1 MFIDITERNFNTT
14 KEIWENNGMKTY
26 DVPLSTADCRI
37 EGNDAVISLRLPHE
51 DALYTD
57 YASIMYWI
65 QGDDG
70 TEKEESRAGLSVP
83 SSCRMTVVIGDDDV
97 SSQFTSTVSGGTRG
111 LAELRIHCENVQAL
125 EALISAPKAITY
137 LRPMW
142 YTGYGEDNALNPDR
156 LTPENTV
163 VMEDMR
169 DALECRSLT
178 EGRGQILNGK
188 KYLFTFEYPATDP
201 DDTPNEKVF
210 NWTNADGI
218 SLSPSYY
225 EIIHKDGTEDFTDDP
240 NVTGSLQYDGKLIY
254 TTSGCIYVKMKRMN
268 YHFGNDVGYNIE
280 QIDDVLSKRI
290 SPADCTDVLR
300 QRFNMFNI
308 DEMININLRRSG
320 LYLVSG
326 TLSFEKSNICI
337 IGHGSQIR
345 VWEPKV
351 TKINE
356 ETNET
361 VYVLF
366 DSSSSS
372 ELNNIELCDLT
383 IKGLMKYENGA
394 TVNGGEQC
402 FTFKKLMFPKNV
414 TFFEVNI
421 DGFETAV
428 HITNYPHQK
437 GTELNFNFINCNI
450 SRTKFGYNF
459 KACSKILVSGGS
471 IDNSLSTDKMHHCVY
486 VSEGSNYI
494 TVENCV
500 LKNSTGAAIHQMGG
514 TKTSKMEH
522 NHYHHLTIKNCFD
535 GIVLCSYTLD
545 SSAKHIRGEN
555 IGRFLHLSDC
565 GGVVVKDYFATQ
577 LKTPTIYVG
586 EGNEKHSFTNQDHYS
601 LMAISN
607 CVDATV
613 ENCYFD
619 GAILFKNGK
628 ADYTDKLY
636 CPRFI
641 ASEKNIKPF
650 DAELYENGWVEDG
663 YAIAKVIFRNCRFTQ
678 KNDHEGTKADSIFDR
693 IGFNK
698 SCMFSWDFLFDNCE
712 FSNFRRIFSKKR
724 IYFVQGND
732 GKKSTY
738 RFHNCKAYYGI
749 EEAVDE
755 NDVPNEGFYFVNN
768 GGANLFISGSYD
780 CYTSFN
786 VPDNIKSHNGTVVN

>member
-1 MFIDITERNFNTT
+1 MFVDITEENFNET
-14 KEIWENNGMKTY
+14 KEIWENNGIKTY
-26 DVPLSTADCRI
+26 DVSLSTADCRV
-37 EGNDAVISLRLPHE
+37 EGNDAIITLRLPHE

-57 YASIMYWI
+57 YASIMYWN
-65 QGDDG
+65 QGSDG
-70 TEKEESRAGLSVP
+70 SEIEESRVGFSVP
-83 SSCRMTVVIGDDDV
+83 SSCDLPIDV
-97 SSQFTSTVSGGTRG
+97 DEYNSIDAHFTSTISGNTKG
-111 LAELRIHCENVQAL
+111 LAELRIHCENAQAL
-125 EALISAPKAITY
+125 EALIVAPKAITY

-163 VMEDMR
+163 IMEDMR
-169 DALECRSLT
+169 DALEYDSLL
-178 EGRGQILNGK
+178 EGGGQILNGK
-188 KYLFTFEYPATDP
+188 KYLFTFERPAKKPKDE
-201 DDTPNEKVF
+201 PNDRVF
-210 NWTNADGI
+210 NWVNADGI

-225 EIIHKDGTEDFTDDP
+225 EIIQRDGTENFTSDP
-240 NVTGSLQYDGKLIY
+240 DASGALRYDGKFIY

-268 YHFGNDVGYNIE
+268 YHLDNDIGYSFDKINDVLNGI
-280 QIDDVLSKRI
+280 I
-290 SPADCTDVLR
+290 SPSDCTGAL
-300 QRFNMFNI
+300 QQKINGFNT
-308 DEMININLRRSG
+308 DEMMNIHFRRNG

-326 TLSFEKSNICI
+326 TLFLNQSNICI

-345 VWEPKV
+345 VWNP
-351 TKINE
+351 ILSNDGY
-356 ETNET
+356 
-361 VYVLF
+361 YVLIGY
-366 DSSSSS
+366 SGRSGVKNV
-372 ELNNIELCDLT
+372 EICDLT
-383 IKGLMKYENGA
+383 FQGLMKYENGA
-394 TVNGGEQC
+394 IVNAKEQC
-402 FTFKKLMFPKNV
+402 ISFGKMLFPTNMTFY
-414 TFFEVNI
+414 EVNI
-421 DGFETAV
+421 DGFETGV
-428 HITNYPHQK
+428 HVSNETYSDKPLDIR
-437 GTELNFNFINCNI
+437 FIDCNL
-450 SRTKFGYNF
+450 SRTMFGYNF
-459 KACSKILVSGGS
+459 KACKQVLVSGGS
-471 IDNSLSTDKMHHCVY
+471 VDNSLSIDKMHHCVY
-486 VSEGSNYI
+486 VSEGSNCI

-500 LKNSTGAAIHQMGG
+500 LKNSTGAAIHQMSGN
-514 TKTSKMEH
+514 KTSKMVD
-522 NHYHHLTIKNCFD
+522 NHYRHLTIKNCFD
-535 GIVLCSYTLD
+535 GIVLCGYTLD
-545 SSAKHIRGEN
+545 ASAKHIRGED
-555 IGRFLHLSDC
+555 IGRFLHLSNC

-586 EGNEKHSFTNQDHYS
+586 EGDEKHSFTNREHYN

-619 GAILFKNGK
+619 GAIPFKNGK

-641 ASEKNIKPF
+641 ASEYNDKPF
-650 DAELYENGWVEDG
+650 DSASYESGWVEDG

-678 KNDHEGTKADSIFDR
+678 KNDHEGTKADSTFDR

-749 EEAVDE
+749 EEPIGN
-755 NDVPNEGFYFVNN
+755 NDVPDKAFYFINN

-786 VPDNIKSHNGTVVN
+786 VPDNIKSHNGTVVD

>member
-1 MFIDITERNFNTT
+1 MFIDITEENFNET
-14 KEIWENNGMKTY
+14 KEIWENNGIKTY
-26 DVPLSTADCRI
+26 DVPLSTADCRV
-37 EGNDAVISLRLPHE
+37 EGNDAIITLRLPHE

-57 YASIMYWI
+57 YASIMYWN
-65 QGDDG
+65 QGSDG
-70 TEKEESRAGLSVP
+70 SEIEESRVGFSVP
-83 SSCRMTVVIGDDDV
+83 SSCDLPIDV
-97 SSQFTSTVSGGTRG
+97 DEYNSIDAHFTSTISGNTKG

-125 EALISAPKAITY
+125 EALIVAPKAITY

-163 VMEDMR
+163 IMEDMR
-169 DALECRSLT
+169 DALEYDSLL
-178 EGRGQILNGK
+178 EGGGQILNGK
-188 KYLFTFEYPATDP
+188 KYLFTFERPAKKPKDE
-201 DDTPNEKVF
+201 PNDRVF
-210 NWTNADGI
+210 NWVNADGI

-225 EIIHKDGTEDFTDDP
+225 EIIQRDGTENFTSDP
-240 NVTGSLQYDGKLIY
+240 DASGALRYDGKFIY

-268 YHFGNDVGYNIE
+268 YHLDNDIGYSFDKINDVLNGI
-280 QIDDVLSKRI
+280 I
-290 SPADCTDVLR
+290 SPADCTGAL
-300 QRFNMFNI
+300 QQKINGFNT
-308 DEMININLRRSG
+308 DEMMNIHFRRNG

-326 TLSFEKSNICI
+326 TLFLNQSNICI

-345 VWEPKV
+345 VWNP
-351 TKINE
+351 ILSNDGY
-356 ETNET
+356 
-361 VYVLF
+361 YVLIGY
-366 DSSSSS
+366 SGRSGVKNV
-372 ELNNIELCDLT
+372 EICDLT
-383 IKGLMKYENGA
+383 FQGLMKYENGA
-394 TVNGGEQC
+394 IVNAKEQC
-402 FTFKKLMFPKNV
+402 ISFGKMLFPTNMTFY
-414 TFFEVNI
+414 EVNI
-421 DGFETAV
+421 DGFETGV
-428 HITNYPHQK
+428 HVSNETYSDKPLDIR
-437 GTELNFNFINCNI
+437 FIDCNL
-450 SRTKFGYNF
+450 SRTMFGYNF
-459 KACSKILVSGGS
+459 KACKQVLVSGGS
-471 IDNSLSTDKMHHCVY
+471 VDNSLSIDKMHHCVY
-486 VSEGSNYI
+486 VSEGSNCI

-500 LKNSTGAAIHQMGG
+500 LKNSTGAAIHQMSGN
-514 TKTSKMEH
+514 KTSKMVD
-522 NHYHHLTIKNCFD
+522 NHYRHLTIKNCFD
-535 GIVLCSYTLD
+535 GIVLCGYTLD
-545 SSAKHIRGEN
+545 ASAKHIRGED
-555 IGRFLHLSDC
+555 IGRFLHLSNC

-586 EGNEKHSFTNQDHYS
+586 EGDEKHSFTNREHYN

-619 GAILFKNGK
+619 GAIPFKNGK

-641 ASEKNIKPF
+641 ASEYNDKPF
-650 DAELYENGWVEDG
+650 DSASYESGWVEDG

-678 KNDHEGTKADSIFDR
+678 KNDHEGTKADSTFDR

-749 EEAVDE
+749 EEPIGN
-755 NDVPNEGFYFVNN
+755 NDVPDKAFYFINN

-786 VPDNIKSHNGTVVN
+786 VPDNIKSHNGTVVD

>member
-26 DVPLSTADCRI
+26 DVPLAAADCRI
-37 EGNDAVISLRLPHE
+37 EENDAVITLRLPHE

-125 EALISAPKAITY
+125 EALIAAPKAITY

-188 KYLFTFEYPATDP
+188 KYLFTFEYPATNP

-300 QRFNMFNI
+300 QRFNMFNT

-345 VWEPKV
+345 VWNP
-351 TKINE
+351 ILSNDGY
-356 ETNET
+356 
-361 VYVLF
+361 YVLIGY
-366 DSSSSS
+366 SGRSGVKNV
-372 ELNNIELCDLT
+372 EICDLT
-383 IKGLMKYENGA
+383 FQGLMKYENGA
-394 TVNGGEQC
+394 IVNAKEQC
-402 FTFKKLMFPKNV
+402 ISFSKYSDGIPFPTNM

-421 DGFETAV
+421 DGFETGV
-428 HITNYPHQK
+428 HINSKIACDDMYLNYR
-437 GTELNFNFINCNI
+437 FIDCNV
-450 SRTKFGYNF
+450 SRTMFGYNMNYC
-459 KACSKILVSGGS
+459 KQVVISGGS
-471 IDNSLSTDKMHHCVY
+471 VDNSLSLEKRHHCVY
-486 VSEGSNYI
+486 VGKRCSYI
-494 TVENCV
+494 VVENCT
-500 LKNSTGAAIHQMGG
+500 LKNTTGGAIHQYGFFGKEEASDHNRYRNLLLRNCYMG
-514 TKTSKMEH
+514 
-522 NHYHHLTIKNCFD
+522 LTIGGYTHDVIAENITGDKICGFIQLENCSDVLIRNYIATGNNERTMKVGSGSEYHIYVPDLNNDGHWEFFKVEGPVQAKIED
-535 GIVLCSYTLD
+535 CSFSDQPDYIANDYINYFFETSPSIGVRDALNYDEGWIVDSCGIVDVRFSRCKFAFKNI
-545 SSAKHIRGEN
+545 SSVN
-555 IGRFLHLSDC
+555 IGSHSNSYMVHKLVFDKCIFAAHKVNYNGDAIFYIKGNSNLTEHPLRKSSYSFIDC
-565 GGVVVKDYFATQ
+565 KG
-577 LKTPTIYVG
+577 IYNVANNG
-586 EGNEKHSFTNQDHYS
+586 SFT
-601 LMAISN
+601 
-607 CVDATV
+607 V
-613 ENCYFD
+613 
-619 GAILFKNGK
+619 KNGFFVR
-628 ADYTDKLY
+628 T
-636 CPRFI
+636 
-641 ASEKNIKPF
+641 
-650 DAELYENGWVEDG
+650 NG
-663 YAIAKVIFRNCRFTQ
+663 
-678 KNDHEGTKADSIFDR
+678 
-693 IGFNK
+693 
-698 SCMFSWDFLFDNCE
+698 
-712 FSNFRRIFSKKR
+712 
-724 IYFVQGND
+724 
-732 GKKSTY
+732 
-738 RFHNCKAYYGI
+738 
-749 EEAVDE
+749 AVDVDYGNME
-755 NDVPNEGFYFVNN
+755 
-768 GGANLFISGSYD
+768 II
-780 CYTSFN
+780 TSFEFDES
-786 VPDNIKSHNGTVVN
+786 VCPYSG

>member
-1 MFIDITERNFNTT
+1 MFVDITEENFNET
-14 KEIWENNGMKTY
+14 KEIWENNGIKTY
-26 DVPLSTADCRI
+26 DVPLSTADCRV
-37 EGNDAVISLRLPHE
+37 EGNDAIITLRLPHE

-57 YASIMYWI
+57 YASIMYWN
-65 QGDDG
+65 QGSDG
-70 TEKEESRAGLSVP
+70 SEIEESRVGFSVP
-83 SSCRMTVVIGDDDV
+83 SSCDLPIDV
-97 SSQFTSTVSGGTRG
+97 DEYNSIDAHFTSTISGNTKG

-125 EALISAPKAITY
+125 EALIVAPKAITY

-163 VMEDMR
+163 IMEDMR
-169 DALECRSLT
+169 DALEYDSLL
-178 EGRGQILNGK
+178 EGGGQILNGK
-188 KYLFTFEYPATDP
+188 KYLFTFERPAKKPKDE
-201 DDTPNEKVF
+201 PNDRVF
-210 NWTNADGI
+210 NWVNADGI

-225 EIIHKDGTEDFTDDP
+225 EIIQRDGTENFTSDP
-240 NVTGSLQYDGKLIY
+240 DASGALRYDGKFIY

-268 YHFGNDVGYNIE
+268 YHLDNDIGYSFDKINDVLNGI
-280 QIDDVLSKRI
+280 I
-290 SPADCTDVLR
+290 SPADCIGAL
-300 QRFNMFNI
+300 QQKINGFNT
-308 DEMININLRRSG
+308 DEMMNIHFRRNG

-326 TLSFEKSNICI
+326 TLFLNQSNICI

-345 VWEPKV
+345 VWNP
-351 TKINE
+351 ILSNDGY
-356 ETNET
+356 
-361 VYVLF
+361 YVLIGY
-366 DSSSSS
+366 SGRSGVKNV
-372 ELNNIELCDLT
+372 EICDLT
-383 IKGLMKYENGA
+383 FQGLMKYENGA
-394 TVNGGEQC
+394 IVNAKEQC
-402 FTFKKLMFPKNV
+402 ISFGKMLFPTNMTFY
-414 TFFEVNI
+414 EVNI
-421 DGFETAV
+421 DGFETGV
-428 HITNYPHQK
+428 HVSNETYSDKPLDIR
-437 GTELNFNFINCNI
+437 FIDCNL
-450 SRTKFGYNF
+450 SRTMFGYNF
-459 KACSKILVSGGS
+459 KACKQVLVSGGS
-471 IDNSLSTDKMHHCVY
+471 VDNSLSIDKMHHCVY
-486 VSEGSNYI
+486 VSEGSNCI

-500 LKNSTGAAIHQMGG
+500 LKNSTGAAIHQMSGN
-514 TKTSKMEH
+514 KTSKMVD
-522 NHYHHLTIKNCFD
+522 NHYRHLTIKNCFD
-535 GIVLCSYTLD
+535 GIVLCGYTLD
-545 SSAKHIRGEN
+545 ASAKHIRGED
-555 IGRFLHLSDC
+555 IGRFLHLSNC

-586 EGNEKHSFTNQDHYS
+586 EGDEKHSFTNREHYN

-619 GAILFKNGK
+619 GAIPFKNGK

-641 ASEKNIKPF
+641 ASEYNDKPF
-650 DAELYENGWVEDG
+650 DSASYESGWVEDG

-678 KNDHEGTKADSIFDR
+678 KNDHEGTKADSTFDR

-749 EEAVDE
+749 EEPIGN
-755 NDVPNEGFYFVNN
+755 NDVPDKAFYFINN

-786 VPDNIKSHNGTVVN
+786 VPDNIKSHNGTVVD

>member
-1 MFIDITERNFNTT
+1 MFVDITEENFNET
-14 KEIWENNGMKTY
+14 KEIWENNGIKTY
-26 DVPLSTADCRI
+26 DVSLSTADCRV
-37 EGNDAVISLRLPHE
+37 EGNDAIITLRLPHE

-57 YASIMYWI
+57 YASIMYWN
-65 QGDDG
+65 QGSDG
-70 TEKEESRAGLSVP
+70 SEIEESRVGFSVP
-83 SSCRMTVVIGDDDV
+83 SSCDLPIDV
-97 SSQFTSTVSGGTRG
+97 DEYNSIDAHFTSTISGNTKG
-111 LAELRIHCENVQAL
+111 LAELRIHCENAQAL
-125 EALISAPKAITY
+125 EALIVAPKAITY

-163 VMEDMR
+163 IMEDMR
-169 DALECRSLT
+169 DALEYDSLL
-178 EGRGQILNGK
+178 EGGGQILNGK
-188 KYLFTFEYPATDP
+188 KYLFTFERPAKKPKDE
-201 DDTPNEKVF
+201 PNDRVF
-210 NWTNADGI
+210 NWVNADGI

-225 EIIHKDGTEDFTDDP
+225 EIIQRDGTENFTSDP
-240 NVTGSLQYDGKLIY
+240 DASGALRYDGKFIY

-268 YHFGNDVGYNIE
+268 YHLDNDIGYSFDKINDVLNGI
-280 QIDDVLSKRI
+280 I
-290 SPADCTDVLR
+290 SPADCTGAL
-300 QRFNMFNI
+300 QQKINGFNT
-308 DEMININLRRSG
+308 DEMMNIHFRRNG

-326 TLSFEKSNICI
+326 TLFLNQSNICI

-345 VWEPKV
+345 VWNP
-351 TKINE
+351 ILSNDGY
-356 ETNET
+356 
-361 VYVLF
+361 YVLIGY
-366 DSSSSS
+366 SGRSGVKNV
-372 ELNNIELCDLT
+372 EICDLT
-383 IKGLMKYENGA
+383 FQGLMKYENGA
-394 TVNGGEQC
+394 IVNAKEQC
-402 FTFKKLMFPKNV
+402 ISFGKMLFPTNMTFY
-414 TFFEVNI
+414 EVNI
-421 DGFETAV
+421 DGFETGV
-428 HITNYPHQK
+428 HVSNETYSDKPLDIR
-437 GTELNFNFINCNI
+437 FIDCNL
-450 SRTKFGYNF
+450 SRTMFGYNF
-459 KACSKILVSGGS
+459 KACKQVLVSGGS
-471 IDNSLSTDKMHHCVY
+471 VDNSLSIDKMHHCVY
-486 VSEGSNYI
+486 VSEGSNCI

-500 LKNSTGAAIHQMGG
+500 LKNSTGAAIHQMSGN
-514 TKTSKMEH
+514 KTSKMVD
-522 NHYHHLTIKNCFD
+522 NHYRHLTIKNCFD
-535 GIVLCSYTLD
+535 GIVLCGYTLD
-545 SSAKHIRGEN
+545 ASAKHIRGED
-555 IGRFLHLSDC
+555 IGRFLHLSNC

-586 EGNEKHSFTNQDHYS
+586 EGDEKHSFTNREHYN

-619 GAILFKNGK
+619 GAIPFKNGK

-641 ASEKNIKPF
+641 ASEYNDKPF
-650 DAELYENGWVEDG
+650 DSASYESGWVEDG

-678 KNDHEGTKADSIFDR
+678 KNDHEGTKADSTFDR

-749 EEAVDE
+749 EEPIGN
-755 NDVPNEGFYFVNN
+755 NDVPDKAFYFINN

-786 VPDNIKSHNGTVVN
+786 VPDNIKSHNGTVVD

>member
-1 MFIDITERNFNTT
+1 MFVDITEENFNET
-14 KEIWENNGMKTY
+14 KEIWENNGIKTY
-26 DVPLSTADCRI
+26 DVSLSTADCRV
-37 EGNDAVISLRLPHE
+37 EGNDAIITLRLPHE

-57 YASIMYWI
+57 YASIMYWN
-65 QGDDG
+65 QGSDG
-70 TEKEESRAGLSVP
+70 SEIEESRVGFSVP
-83 SSCRMTVVIGDDDV
+83 SSCDLPIDV
-97 SSQFTSTVSGGTRG
+97 DEYNSIDAHFTSTISGNTKG

-125 EALISAPKAITY
+125 EALIVAPKAITY

-163 VMEDMR
+163 IMEDMR
-169 DALECRSLT
+169 DALEYDSLL
-178 EGRGQILNGK
+178 EGGGQILNGK
-188 KYLFTFEYPATDP
+188 KYLFTFERPAKKPKDE
-201 DDTPNEKVF
+201 PNDRVF
-210 NWTNADGI
+210 NWVNADGI

-225 EIIHKDGTEDFTDDP
+225 EIIQRDGTENFTSDP
-240 NVTGSLQYDGKLIY
+240 DASGALRYDGKFIY

-268 YHFGNDVGYNIE
+268 YHLDNDIGYSFDKINDVLNGI
-280 QIDDVLSKRI
+280 I
-290 SPADCTDVLR
+290 SPADCTGAL
-300 QRFNMFNI
+300 QQKINGFNT
-308 DEMININLRRSG
+308 DEMMNIHFRRNG

-326 TLSFEKSNICI
+326 TLFLNQSNICI

-345 VWEPKV
+345 VWNP
-351 TKINE
+351 ILSNDGY
-356 ETNET
+356 
-361 VYVLF
+361 YVLIGY
-366 DSSSSS
+366 SGRSGVKNV
-372 ELNNIELCDLT
+372 EICDLT
-383 IKGLMKYENGA
+383 FQGLMKYENGA
-394 TVNGGEQC
+394 IVNAKEQC
-402 FTFKKLMFPKNV
+402 ISFGKMLFPTNMTFY
-414 TFFEVNI
+414 EVNI
-421 DGFETAV
+421 DGFETGV
-428 HITNYPHQK
+428 HVSNETYSDKPLDIR
-437 GTELNFNFINCNI
+437 FIDCNL
-450 SRTKFGYNF
+450 SRTMFGYNF
-459 KACSKILVSGGS
+459 KACKQVLVSGGS
-471 IDNSLSTDKMHHCVY
+471 VDNSLSIDKMHHCVY
-486 VSEGSNYI
+486 VSEGSNCI

-500 LKNSTGAAIHQMGG
+500 LKNSTGAAIHQMSGN
-514 TKTSKMEH
+514 KTSKMVD
-522 NHYHHLTIKNCFD
+522 NHYRHLTIKNCFD
-535 GIVLCSYTLD
+535 GIVLCGYTLD
-545 SSAKHIRGEN
+545 ASAKHIRGED
-555 IGRFLHLSDC
+555 IGRFLHLGNC

-586 EGNEKHSFTNQDHYS
+586 EGDEKHSFTNREHYN

-619 GAILFKNGK
+619 GAIPFKNGK

-641 ASEKNIKPF
+641 ASEYNDKPF
-650 DAELYENGWVEDG
+650 DSASYESGWVEDG

-678 KNDHEGTKADSIFDR
+678 KNDHEGTKADSTFDR

-749 EEAVDE
+749 EEPIGN
-755 NDVPNEGFYFVNN
+755 NDVPDKAFYFINN

-786 VPDNIKSHNGTVVN
+786 VPDNIKSHNGTVVD

>member
-1 MFIDITERNFNTT
+1 MFVDITEENFNET
-14 KEIWENNGMKTY
+14 KEIWENNGIKTY
-26 DVPLSTADCRI
+26 DVPLSTADCRV
-37 EGNDAVISLRLPHE
+37 EGNDAIITLRLPHE

-57 YASIMYWI
+57 YASIMYWN
-65 QGDDG
+65 QGSDG
-70 TEKEESRAGLSVP
+70 SEIEESRVGFSVP
-83 SSCRMTVVIGDDDV
+83 SSCDLPIDV
-97 SSQFTSTVSGGTRG
+97 DEYNSIDAHFTSTISGNTKG

-125 EALISAPKAITY
+125 EALIVAPKAITY

-163 VMEDMR
+163 IMEDMR
-169 DALECRSLT
+169 DALEYDSLL
-178 EGRGQILNGK
+178 EGGGQILNGK
-188 KYLFTFEYPATDP
+188 KYLFTFERPAKKPKDE
-201 DDTPNEKVF
+201 PNDRVF
-210 NWTNADGI
+210 NWVNADGI

-225 EIIHKDGTEDFTDDP
+225 EIIQRDGTENFTSDP
-240 NVTGSLQYDGKLIY
+240 DASGALRYDGKFIY

-268 YHFGNDVGYNIE
+268 YHLDNDIGYSFDKINDVLNGI
-280 QIDDVLSKRI
+280 I
-290 SPADCTDVLR
+290 SPADCTGAL
-300 QRFNMFNI
+300 QQKINGFNT
-308 DEMININLRRSG
+308 DEMMNIHFRRNG

-326 TLSFEKSNICI
+326 TLFLNQSNICI

-345 VWEPKV
+345 VWNP
-351 TKINE
+351 ILSNDGY
-356 ETNET
+356 
-361 VYVLF
+361 YVLIGY
-366 DSSSSS
+366 SGRSGVKNV
-372 ELNNIELCDLT
+372 EICDLT
-383 IKGLMKYENGA
+383 FQGLMKYENGA
-394 TVNGGEQC
+394 IVNAKEQC
-402 FTFKKLMFPKNV
+402 ISFGKMLFPTNMTFY
-414 TFFEVNI
+414 EVNI
-421 DGFETAV
+421 DGFETGV
-428 HITNYPHQK
+428 HVSNETYSDKPLDIR
-437 GTELNFNFINCNI
+437 FIDCNL
-450 SRTKFGYNF
+450 SRTMFGYNF
-459 KACSKILVSGGS
+459 KACKQVLVSGGS
-471 IDNSLSTDKMHHCVY
+471 VDNSLSIDKMHHCVY
-486 VSEGSNYI
+486 VSEGSNCI

-500 LKNSTGAAIHQMGG
+500 LKNSTGAAIHQMSGN
-514 TKTSKMEH
+514 KTSKMVD
-522 NHYHHLTIKNCFD
+522 NHYRHLTIKNCFD
-535 GIVLCSYTLD
+535 GIVLCGYTLD
-545 SSAKHIRGEN
+545 ASAKHIRGED
-555 IGRFLHLSDC
+555 IGRFLHLSNC

-586 EGNEKHSFTNQDHYS
+586 EGDEKHSFTNREHYN

-619 GAILFKNGK
+619 GAIPFKNGK

-641 ASEKNIKPF
+641 ASEYNDKPF
-650 DAELYENGWVEDG
+650 DSASYESGWVEDG

-678 KNDHEGTKADSIFDR
+678 KNDHEGTKADSTFDR

-749 EEAVDE
+749 EEPIGN
-755 NDVPNEGFYFVNN
+755 NDVPDDGFYFINN

-786 VPDNIKSHNGTVVN
+786 VPDNIKIHNGTVVD

>member
-14 KEIWENNGMKTY
+14 KEIWENNGIKTY
-26 DVPLSTADCRI
+26 DIPLSAADCRV
-37 EGNDAVISLRLPHE
+37 EGNDAIITLRLPHE

-70 TEKEESRAGLSVP
+70 SEREESRAGLSVP
-83 SSCRMTVVIGDDDV
+83 SSCTMSIPIGDDDV
-97 SSQFTSTVSGGTRG
+97 RSQFTSIVSGTTKG

-125 EALISAPKAITY
+125 AGLIAAPKAVTY

-156 LTPENTV
+156 LTPDNTV

-169 DALECRSLT
+169 DALENSSLL

-188 KYLFTFEYPATDP
+188 RYLFTFDEDEYYWNYIYREGEE
-201 DDTPNEKVF
+201 PNIETF
-210 NWTNADGI
+210 NI
-218 SLSPSYY
+218 PMSPSFY
-225 EIIHKDGTEDFTDDP
+225 EIIQKDGTENFTEDP
-240 NVTGSLQYDGKLIY
+240 NATGALRYDGKFIY

-268 YHFGNDVGYNIE
+268 YFHGEEVGYSSDEIE
-280 QIDDVLSKRI
+280 DVLNGNVTEYFDSTE
-290 SPADCTDVLR
+290 ALR
-300 QRFNMFNI
+300 GIINFFDT
-308 DEMININLRRSG
+308 DEMININLRRNG

-345 VWEPKV
+345 VWNP
-351 TKINE
+351 ILSNDGY
-356 ETNET
+356 
-361 VYVLF
+361 YVLIGY
-366 DSSSSS
+366 SGRSGVKNV
-372 ELNNIELCDLT
+372 EICDLT
-383 IKGLMKYENGA
+383 FQGLMKYENGA
-394 TVNGGEQC
+394 IVNAKEQC
-402 FTFKKLMFPKNV
+402 ISFGKMLFPTNMTFY
-414 TFFEVNI
+414 EVNI
-421 DGFETAV
+421 DGFETGV
-428 HITNYPHQK
+428 HISNETYSDKP
-437 GTELNFNFINCNI
+437 LDIRFIYCNV
-450 SRTKFGYNF
+450 SRTMFGYNF
-459 KACSKILVSGGS
+459 KASKQVLVSGGS
-471 IDNSLSTDKMHHCVY
+471 VDNSLSIDKMHHCVY
-486 VSEGSNYI
+486 VSEGSNCI

-500 LKNSTGAAIHQMGG
+500 LKNSTGAAIHQMSGN
-514 TKTSKMEH
+514 KTSKMVN
-522 NHYHHLTIKNCFD
+522 NHYRHLTIKNCFD
-535 GIVLCSYTLD
+535 GIVLCGYTLD
-545 SSAKHIRGEN
+545 ASAKHIRGED
-555 IGRFLHLSDC
+555 IGRFLHLSNC

-586 EGNEKHSFTNQDHYS
+586 EGDEKHSFTNREHYN

-619 GAILFKNGK
+619 GAIPFKNGK

-641 ASEKNIKPF
+641 ASEYNDKPF
-650 DAELYENGWVEDG
+650 DSASYESGWVEDG

-678 KNDHEGTKADSIFDR
+678 KNDHEGTKADSTFDR

-749 EEAVDE
+749 EEPIGN
-755 NDVPNEGFYFVNN
+755 NDVPDDGFYFINN

-786 VPDNIKSHNGTVVN
+786 VPDNIKSHNGTVVD

>member
-1 MFIDITERNFNTT
+1 MFVDITEENFNET
-14 KEIWENNGMKTY
+14 KEIWENNGIKTY
-26 DVPLSTADCRI
+26 DVPLSTADCRV
-37 EGNDAVISLRLPHE
+37 EGNDAIITLRLPHE

-57 YASIMYWI
+57 YASIMYWN
-65 QGDDG
+65 QGSDG
-70 TEKEESRAGLSVP
+70 SEIEESRVGFSVP
-83 SSCRMTVVIGDDDV
+83 SSCDLPIDV
-97 SSQFTSTVSGGTRG
+97 DEYNSIDAHFTSTISGNTKG

-125 EALISAPKAITY
+125 EALIVAPKAITY

-163 VMEDMR
+163 IMEDMR
-169 DALECRSLT
+169 DALEYDSLL
-178 EGRGQILNGK
+178 EGGGQILNGK
-188 KYLFTFEYPATDP
+188 KYLFTFERPAKKPKDE
-201 DDTPNEKVF
+201 PNDRVF
-210 NWTNADGI
+210 NWVNADGI

-225 EIIHKDGTEDFTDDP
+225 EIIQRDGTENFTSDP
-240 NVTGSLQYDGKLIY
+240 DASGALRYDGKFIY

-268 YHFGNDVGYNIE
+268 YHLDNDIGYSFDKINDVLNGI
-280 QIDDVLSKRI
+280 I
-290 SPADCTDVLR
+290 SPADCTGAL
-300 QRFNMFNI
+300 QQKINGFNT
-308 DEMININLRRSG
+308 DEMMNIHFRRNG

-326 TLSFEKSNICI
+326 TLFLNQSNICI

-345 VWEPKV
+345 VWNP
-351 TKINE
+351 ILSNDGY
-356 ETNET
+356 
-361 VYVLF
+361 YVLIGY
-366 DSSSSS
+366 SGRSGVKNV
-372 ELNNIELCDLT
+372 EICDLT
-383 IKGLMKYENGA
+383 FQGLMKYENGA
-394 TVNGGEQC
+394 IVNAKEQC
-402 FTFKKLMFPKNV
+402 ISFGKMLFPTNMTFY
-414 TFFEVNI
+414 EVNI
-421 DGFETAV
+421 DGFETGV
-428 HITNYPHQK
+428 HVSNETYSDKPLDIR
-437 GTELNFNFINCNI
+437 FIDCNL
-450 SRTKFGYNF
+450 SRTMFGYNF
-459 KACSKILVSGGS
+459 KACKQVLVSGGS
-471 IDNSLSTDKMHHCVY
+471 VDNSLSIDKMHHCVY
-486 VSEGSNYI
+486 VSEGSNCI

-500 LKNSTGAAIHQMGG
+500 LKNSTGAAIHQMSGN
-514 TKTSKMEH
+514 KTSKMVD
-522 NHYHHLTIKNCFD
+522 NHYRHLTIKNCFD
-535 GIVLCSYTLD
+535 GIVLCGYTLD
-545 SSAKHIRGEN
+545 ASAKHIRGED
-555 IGRFLHLSDC
+555 IGRFLHLSNC

-586 EGNEKHSFTNQDHYS
+586 EGDEKHSFTNREHYN

-619 GAILFKNGK
+619 GAIPFKNGK

-641 ASEKNIKPF
+641 ASEYNDKPF
-650 DAELYENGWVEDG
+650 DSASYESGWVEDG

-678 KNDHEGTKADSIFDR
+678 KNDHEGTKADSTFDR

-698 SCMFSWDFLFDNCE
+698 SCMFSWNFLFDNCE

-749 EEAVDE
+749 EEPIGN
-755 NDVPNEGFYFVNN
+755 NDVPDKAFYFINN

-786 VPDNIKSHNGTVVN
+786 VPDNIKSHNGTVVD